1 MQSTHTGETVIS
13 RHKAIKYYRMARYM
27 ANLFSKDPSTKV
39 GAWFLA
45 PKSFEVLATGY
56 NGMPRGIDDT
66 RPERWVRPIKYK
78 YVEHAERNGMF
89 NANRRGVALEGAIA
103 VVCLY
108 PCADCAR
115 GIIQAGIQAVVTMLP
130 ALDDNRWDESFAVS
144 KELLE
149 EAGIVVILLT
159 EDEVQETFFTA
170 PAPAAFLLAP
180 GWRASAVRAVA
191 KFLKVTV

>member
-1 MQSTHTGETVIS
+1 
-13 RHKAIKYYRMARYM
+13 M

-45 PKSFEVLATGY
+45 PKSFEVLSMGY

-78 YVEHAERNGMF
+78 YVEHAERNGLF
-89 NANRRGVALEGAIA
+89 NANRRGIALEGAIA

-115 GIIQAGIQAVVTMLP
+115 GMIQAGIQAVVTMMP
-130 ALDDNRWDESFAVS
+130 VMDDNRWDESFAVS
-144 KELLE
+144 KELLD

-159 EDEVQETFFTA
+159 EAEVHEIFLTA
-170 PAPAAFLLAP
+170 PAPPAFLAAP
-180 GWRASAVRAVA
+180 GWRAGVVRAITKLLGVP
-191 KFLKVTV
+191 V